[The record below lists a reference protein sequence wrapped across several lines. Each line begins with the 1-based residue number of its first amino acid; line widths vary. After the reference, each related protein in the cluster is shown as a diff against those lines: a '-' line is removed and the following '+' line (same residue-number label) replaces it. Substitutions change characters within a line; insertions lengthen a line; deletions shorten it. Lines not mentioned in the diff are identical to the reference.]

1 MACRRSV
8 VQTPLYRITLSCA
21 PLCIV
26 VFILGIT
33 CREARHRGSRKRR
46 IIVPALKVITRA
58 RCRSQGDI
66 RIQYGIT
73 RNRVRIGRRVSR
85 RGTVIQRICNRI
97 RVCRTPLC
105 IVVLCLRIHG
115 REAGNR
121 RPREGSIV
129 VPAFKGIAVSTCRQE
144 VDVAAAV
151 GEHCIAREVRSRI
164 GRRVPRRASV
174 VQCIYNRIGNR
185 RAAPLCIILFV
196 LGIHGVQ
203 ARNRCSRET
212 RIVIPAEEAIA
223 GTRCR
228 MDGDIRIFDRVI
240 RNRVRIGRRM
250 SRRGGVI
257 QVPLNRIVL
266 CRAPL
271 RIEMLICRIADRET
285 RDRGTRECR
294 VLVPAFKVVTGARC
308 RSQRDIRIEHGITH
322 DRVRIHRRVTGRC
335 AVIQGIYNRIA
346 VCRTPLCIVLLVL
359 GIHGA
364 DARHRRTC

>member
-26 VFILGIT
+26 VFILGIA

-66 RIQYGIT
+66 RIQYRIT

-85 RGTVIQRICNRI
+85 RGTVIQRIYNRI

-105 IVVLCLRIHG
+105 VVVLCLRIHG

-121 RPREGSIV
+121 RTRESSIV
-129 VPAFKGIAVSTCRQE
+129 IPAFKGIAVPTCGQE
-144 VDVAAAV
+144 ADVAATV
-151 GEHCIAREVRSRI
+151 GEHRIARKVRSRV
-164 GRRVPRRASV
+164 GRRVTRRASV
-174 VQCIYNRIGNR
+174 VQCVYNRIRSR

-240 RNRVRIGRRM
+240 RNRVRIGRR
-250 SRRGGVI
+250 
-257 QVPLNRIVL
+257 VPR
-266 CRAPL
+266 
-271 RIEMLICRIADRET
+271 
-285 RDRGTRECR
+285 
-294 VLVPAFKVVTGARC
+294 
-308 RSQRDIRIEHGITH
+308 
-322 DRVRIHRRVTGRC
+322 
-335 AVIQGIYNRIA
+335 
-346 VCRTPLCIVLLVL
+346 
-359 GIHGA
+359 
-364 DARHRRTC
+364 RRTII